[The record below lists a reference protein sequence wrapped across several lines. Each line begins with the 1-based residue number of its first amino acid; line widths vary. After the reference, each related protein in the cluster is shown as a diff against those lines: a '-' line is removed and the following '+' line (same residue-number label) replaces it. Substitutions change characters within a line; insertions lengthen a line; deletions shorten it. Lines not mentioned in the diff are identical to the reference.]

1 MAAKQALYLRIPV
14 SAFTAENR
22 ALSSAGGCHIRRIW
36 YNGCVAGI
44 IPAPSRWRPKGA
56 KTPLRRGE
64 RKSEMRVEQIQIQ
77 IEKNGA
83 FKITDKTAVLTAYLQ
98 DSGRECRIKERP
110 AVIICPGGGYEFCS
124 FREGEPVALEL
135 LSKGYQ
141 VFVLDYSVAPD
152 SFPTA
157 LLELAGAVAMVRMKA
172 REWKVIPEKVAVMGF
187 SAGGHLAASLA
198 VFWNQEFLAA
208 LVKGQVQYP
217 RGDGFR
223 RRETVFSESSLE
235 EISLLLRPD
244 RLLLSYPVITS
255 GEYAHRGSFD
265 VLLGG
270 RKGEEREQF
279 LDLLSLEKQVGSQ
292 VPPVFLW
299 HTFTEIHIFPEGR
312 HGIAL
317 ADERTDKETDDGRG
331 SCDVECCHPW
341 VELAE
346 QFLDRWRKE

>member
-1 MAAKQALYLRIPV
+1 
-14 SAFTAENR
+14 
-22 ALSSAGGCHIRRIW
+22 
-36 YNGCVAGI
+36 
-44 IPAPSRWRPKGA
+44 
-56 KTPLRRGE
+56 
-64 RKSEMRVEQIQIQ
+64 MRVEQIQIQ

-83 FKITDKTAVLTAYLQ
+83 FKITDNTAVLTAYLQ
-98 DSGRECRIKERP
+98 DSGSECRIKERP
-110 AVIICPGGGYEFCS
+110 GVIICPGGGYEFCS
-124 FREGEPVALEL
+124 FREGEPVALEF

-141 VFVLDYSVAPD
+141 VFVLEYSIAPD

-157 LLELAGAVAMVRMKA
+157 LLELAGAMAMVRMKA
-172 REWKVIPEKVAVMGF
+172 GEWKVIPEKVAVMGF

-217 RGDGFR
+217 KGDGFR

-279 LDLLSLEKQVGSQ
+279 LELLSLEKQAGSQ

-299 HTFTEIHIFPEGR
+299 HTFTDRTVPVENTLLFAGALRRAGVSTELHIFPEGR

-317 ADERTDKETDDGRG
+317 ADGRTDKETDDGRG

-346 QFLDRWRKE
+346 RFLDRWRRE